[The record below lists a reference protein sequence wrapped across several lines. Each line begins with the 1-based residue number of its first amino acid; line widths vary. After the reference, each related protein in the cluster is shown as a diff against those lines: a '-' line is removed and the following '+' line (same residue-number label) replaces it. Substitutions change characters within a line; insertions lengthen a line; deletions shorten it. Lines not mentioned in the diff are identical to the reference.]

1 MNAHGVIPQSLPL
14 DRLCRDKKQRKQK
27 RVESKSKQASEYILE
42 YIYIYMVATLH
53 CLSHSFPFWFEVYI
67 IYYILYG
74 YLIKSFTTLVVFMH
88 TQIVIMVTIISDTL
102 ISTI

>member
-42 YIYIYMVATLH
+42 YIYIY
-53 CLSHSFPFWFEVYI
+53 
-67 IYYILYG
+67 IYGG
-74 YLIKSFTTLVVFMH
+74 YTTLFVAF
-88 TQIVIMVTIISDTL
+88 ISIL
-102 ISTI
+102 V